1 PVRRGGAARRTRCR
15 PRGLPRGAG
24 RAAGRHRGRR
34 RPRTDGSAPARRAA
48 RARRARARTRRGRRA
63 LPRPGRA
70 HPQPPAPRRRGL
82 HERGSAAGVGAR
94 RKPARAGRPAA
105 RRARARVHLAPANRR
120 RAPGLRPARRTEG
133 TARRARAVRGGRAM
147 TAPAPVRK
155 RRRWVKVL
163 LVVAAV
169 LVLARLA
176 LGLALPSLADLAVRD
191 LGWTARLQGSSLSL
205 LGGSFELRGLE
216 LRPRSEPDAAEP
228 FARVAIA
235 RVDADMSALLR
246 GELRVHHATIDGVEL
261 TLVRDAEGRWQVPMP
276 PASEPQ
282 AEEAEEPAT
291 PGEPALDFGL
301 PVVVETV

>member
-1 PVRRGGAARRTRCR
+1 
-15 PRGLPRGAG
+15 
-24 RAAGRHRGRR
+24 
-34 RPRTDGSAPARRAA
+34 
-48 RARRARARTRRGRRA
+48 
-63 LPRPGRA
+63 
-70 HPQPPAPRRRGL
+70 
-82 HERGSAAGVGAR
+82 
-94 RKPARAGRPAA
+94 
-105 RRARARVHLAPANRR
+105 
-120 RAPGLRPARRTEG
+120 
-133 TARRARAVRGGRAM
+133 
-147 TAPAPVRK
+147 PVRK

-301 PVVVETV
+301 PVVVETVRLGGVRVAFRDDAVAPPVHGEISFDATVLDLGEAARPARLSADVAATGVLDAARVRGSFRTGARLLAGSVDVAVRGLRAAPVRGYLAALDLVPAAERVDADAVLEIDLQPR